1 MVSNQFRDKSTASML
16 EWRTFVSFSMRR
28 SSVKSLVRIINVDC
42 AWDCNSKYLIH
53 DDQYHRPFVVEVTMV
68 VTKSQSDVVLWS
80 CSFSLCEQSYYRCCF
95 YHSTP

>member
-16 EWRTFVSFSMRR
+16 EWWMFVSFSMRR
-28 SSVKSLVRIINVDC
+28 SSVESLVRIINVDC

-68 VTKSQSDVVLWS
+68 TNSRSDVVLWS
-80 CSFSLCEQSYYRCCF
+80 SSFSLCEQSYYHCCF